1 MRLDEPDVRVDDR
14 VVLGRQAWRHRL
26 GLDDPAF
33 PRLDHHLGGRGI
45 GSGDL
50 KPDQDGHGGHHG
62 GDPDDHVPA
71 PLQNREQLAQRQS
84 VSTGRHALKARMTR
98 LRWLRHGVSNEFSGS
113 RAACAGEVAA
123 LDGPMLVSPYALV
136 RLISLYLRAR
146 APVKGHGYFLG
157 SLEVPTAPAPSR
169 VAHRLP
175 QRPIDTRADHALR
188 RAGTPARQRAQCA
201 HLSPRPVGSACSD
214 RREQTSGPPPRI
226 AGRRR
231 FSRTSGRARNHRP
244 GGRACRDSR
253 ASLPWLWRRPGGS
266 RWYAAGSRPR
276 AARSGSAPRRSGRP

>member
-14 VVLGRQAWRHRL
+14 VVLGRQARRHRL

-50 KPDQDGHGGHHG
+50 KPDQNGHGGHHG

-71 PLQNREQLAQRQS
+71 PLQNREQLAQRQP

-98 LRWLRHGVSNEFSGS
+98 LRWLRHGVSNEFSGFS
-113 RAACAGEVAA
+113 GRMRRRGGSP
-123 LDGPMLVSPYALV
+123 DGPMLVSPYALV
-136 RLISLYLRAR
+136 RLITLYLGAR
-146 APVKGHGYFLG
+146 APVKGHGLFLG
-157 SLEVPTAPAPSR
+157 ISGSADRAGPAKGAPPGAAAHRHPRGPRVTPRRHAGPSR
-169 VAHRLP
+169 GGMRTPICASGWLGLLGSARADQRDRLP
-175 QRPIDTRADHALR
+175 
-188 RAGTPARQRAQCA
+188 
-201 HLSPRPVGSACSD
+201 GS
-214 RREQTSGPPPRI
+214 RE
-226 AGRRR
+226 RRR

-253 ASLPWLWRRPGGS
+253 ASLPWLWRTPGGS
-266 RWYAAGSRPR
+266 RWYVAGSRPR
-276 AARSGSAPRRSGRP
+276 AARSGSAPHRSGRP